1 LRQSALP
8 RAIRD
13 PPAASTRIEDMAFAN
28 STATAAAAVALAL
41 ASAAP
46 AFGPAAPSPTPTA
59 TRTSVGHGLSIV
71 VPAGWRVTHRHFTP
85 CIDPTERFSLLSGRE
100 VVLMVQ
106 ERHSPAR
113 AELTARPRHF
123 AVHGQ
128 PAPLECC
135 SLPGRA
141 GWVLHFY
148 DHGRAFY
155 AYLYPGSATPGAL
168 LRTLDSFRA
177 VPANPL

>member
-1 LRQSALP
+1 M
-8 RAIRD
+8 
-13 PPAASTRIEDMAFAN
+13 AAADS
-28 STATAAAAVALAL
+28 SATAAAAVALAVSL

-46 AFGPAAPSPTPTA
+46 AFGPAVPSRTPTA

-71 VPAGWRVTHRHFTP
+71 MPAHWRVTHRHFTP
-85 CIDPTERFSLLSGRE
+85 CSDPTERFSLLSGRE

-113 AELTARPRHF
+113 AELTPRPRHF
-123 AVHGQ
+123 AVHGR

-141 GWVLHFY
+141 GWVLHFD

>member
-1 LRQSALP
+1 MASASSN
-8 RAIRD
+8 A
-13 PPAASTRIEDMAFAN
+13 T
-28 STATAAAAVALAL
+28 TAAAAVALAL

-46 AFGPAAPSPTPTA
+46 AFAPATPSPAPTA
-59 TRTSVGHGLSIV
+59 TRTSVGNGLSIV

-85 CIDPTERFSLLSGRE
+85 CSDPTERFSLLSGRE

-113 AELTARPRHF
+113 DELTPRPRHF
-123 AVHGQ
+123 AVDGK

-135 SLPGRA
+135 AIPGRS
-141 GWVLHFY
+141 GWVLHFA

-155 AYLYPGSATPGAL
+155 AYLYAGRAARGTL
-168 LRTLDSFRA
+168 LHALDSFRA
-177 VPANPL
+177 APANPL